1 MAYFI
6 FNSDNNIVK
15 IAADD
20 IERDNNNIN
29 ITASNYTLVSV
40 TDEQFNKVK
49 LNRGIPTLNSD
60 QVVITD
66 IIDNKE
72 SENRLQEYLQ
82 DVSKTLKRFLKNNP
96 SHPKFD
102 AFEQYQELVYGFD
115 TSSLTYPLDK
125 SWESYCNDNSIT
137 QTNITINDST
147 YNFVK
152 SRSEGATLRIE
163 NFTPPRI
170 MISYGKCLLN
180 SAK

>member
-40 TDEQFNKVK
+40 TDEQFNKVR

-115 TSSLTYPLDK
+115 TSSLTFPLNK

-137 QTNITINDST
+137 FFHPLQI
-147 YNFVK
+147 
-152 SRSEGATLRIE
+152 
-163 NFTPPRI
+163 P
-170 MISYGKCLLN
+170 
-180 SAK
+180 